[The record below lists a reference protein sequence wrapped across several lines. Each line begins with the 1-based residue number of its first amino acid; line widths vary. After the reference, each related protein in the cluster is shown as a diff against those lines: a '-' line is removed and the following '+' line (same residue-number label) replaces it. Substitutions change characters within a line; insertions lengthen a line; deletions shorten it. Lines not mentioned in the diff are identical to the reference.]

1 METISNSFQ
10 LLFRASI
17 LSLFLMP
24 FFLTGISAYG
34 DETEFDP
41 APIAAGT
48 LEGEVLEVEEKT
60 LVIRKQNGEEVRVRM
75 PGRTE
80 ESTETFKV
88 GDQVEVYITPEGVT
102 TSIHP
107 LTDGFIR

>member
-1 METISNSFQ
+1 MNKFGKCV
-10 LLFRASI
+10 LLLIRSSI
-17 LSLFLMP
+17 LSLIIMP
-24 FFLTGISAYG
+24 ICLNGVNVYG
-34 DETEFDP
+34 EETDFDP
-41 APIAAGT
+41 ASLAGGT
-48 LEGEVLEVEEKT
+48 IQGEILEVEEKT

-80 ESTETFKV
+80 ESAETFEV
-88 GDQVEVYITPEGVT
+88 GDQVEVYVTPEGIT